1 MSAETATLPSM
12 DLTGKVAIVTGSG
25 GEGCGRAIAR
35 RFAREGCAVVVCDI
49 DQPGG
54 LETVRLIE
62 TEGGRAAACRADV
75 SEESDITALIQF
87 AEKTYGGL
95 DVLVNNASAPYHAEA
110 VPQHWFDAL
119 RVDLHG
125 AMYATLHAIPAM
137 RKRHGGAIV
146 NMGSTSAIGHGR
158 KHSKSPGYDVAK
170 MGLIRLT
177 TTLAPLHASD
187 GIRVNC
193 LVPAWIASSEVKS
206 YVDSLTPQQRKEG
219 GVPEVLI
226 TLDEIAGA
234 VLKLATDPTL
244 AGRILLYFNGEHP
257 RLIPQG
263 DPGFFLLTSDHY

>member
-1 MSAETATLPSM
+1 M

-25 GEGCGRAIAR
+25 GDGCGRAIAR
-35 RFAREGCAVVVCDI
+35 RFAHEGSSVIICDI
-49 DQPGG
+49 DEPGG

-62 TEGGRAAACRADV
+62 AERGRAAFLRTDV
-75 SEESDITALIQF
+75 SQESDIKALIEF
-87 AEKTYGGL
+87 AEQTYGGV
-95 DVLVNNASAPYHAEA
+95 DVLVNNAGAPYR
-110 VPQHWFDAL
+110 PQGLLDNWFHEL
-119 RVDLHG
+119 EVDLHG
-125 AMYATLHAIPAM
+125 PMYAILHAIPAM
-137 RKRHGGAIV
+137 RKRNGGAIV

-193 LVPAWIASSEVKS
+193 LVPAWIASPEVKS

-219 GVPEVLI
+219 NVPEVLI
-226 TLDEIAGA
+226 PLDEIASA
-234 VLKLATDPTL
+234 VLRLATDEQL
-244 AGRILLYFNGEHP
+244 AGRLMLYFNGEQP

-263 DPGFFLLTSDHY
+263 DPGFSLDK

>member
-1 MSAETATLPSM
+1 M

-25 GEGCGRAIAR
+25 GLGCGRAIAR
-35 RFAREGCAVVVCDI
+35 RFAREGCAVVVSDI
-49 DQPGG
+49 DEPGG
-54 LETVRLIE
+54 RETVRLIE
-62 TEGGRAAACRADV
+62 AEGGRGAFFRADV
-75 SEESDITALIQF
+75 SKESDITALIEF
-87 AEKTYGGL
+87 AENTYGGL

-110 VPQHWFDAL
+110 APKNWFDIIE
-119 RVDLHG
+119 VDLHG

-137 RKRHGGAIV
+137 RKRNGGAIV

-177 TTLAPLHASD
+177 TTLAPLYASD

-193 LVPAWIASSEVKS
+193 LVPAWIATPEVKS

-219 GVPEVLI
+219 DVPEVLI
-226 TLDEIAGA
+226 TLDEIASA
-234 VLKLATDPTL
+234 VLKLATDETL
-244 AGRILLYFNGEHP
+244 AGRIMLYYNGEPP

-263 DPGFFLLTSDHY
+263 DPGFSIDN

>member
-1 MSAETATLPSM
+1 MHLS
-12 DLTGKVAIVTGSG
+12 GKVAIVTGSG
-25 GEGCGRAIAR
+25 GDGCGRAIAR
-35 RFAREGCAVVVCDI
+35 RFAREGFSVVVCDI

-62 TEGGRAAACRADV
+62 TEQGRAAFFRTDV
-75 SEESDITALIQF
+75 SQESDIEALIEF
-87 AEKTYGGL
+87 AGQTYGG
-95 DVLVNNASAPYHAEA
+95 VNILVNNAGAPYR
-110 VPQHWFDAL
+110 PKGLLDGWFHEL
-119 RVDLHG
+119 EVDLHG
-125 AMYATLHAIPAM
+125 PMYAILHAVPAM
-137 RKRHGGAIV
+137 RKRNGGAIV

-193 LVPAWIASSEVKS
+193 LVPAWIASPEVKS

-219 GVPEVLI
+219 DVPEVLI
-226 TLDEIAGA
+226 PLDEIASA
-234 VLKLATDPTL
+234 VLRLATDEQL
-244 AGRILLYFNGEHP
+244 AGRLMLYFNGEQP

-263 DPGFFLLTSDHY
+263 DPGFSLDK